1 MLLPIVW
8 PRPRLGSVYPVKLKH
23 GIVVSVALAGL
34 LAGCGSSD
42 SDSDDTAANTSAT
55 AAPDSGSLSCPTDA
69 PAADTA
75 PQWTLDGESGKLE
88 MVGSTDSA
96 GPLIKVTKPFKVTET
111 TVKTLTEG
119 TGPEVSDTAT
129 VTVCYT
135 GVNGRDGNV
144 FDSAYQRGEP
154 SSFGVAGVVAGFGKA
169 LVGQKVGSTV
179 GVAIIPADGYPDG
192 QPGAGIEKDDT
203 IVFAIKI
210 LAAQ

>member
-1 MLLPIVW
+1 M
-8 PRPRLGSVYPVKLKH
+8 YPVKLKH
-23 GIVVSVALAGL
+23 GIVVSVALVGL

-42 SDSDDTAANTSAT
+42 SDSGDSTSSTAA
-55 AAPDSGSLSCPTDA
+55 AAPDTAGQSCPTEA
-69 PAADTA
+69 PAADTK
-75 PQWTLDGESGKLE
+75 PQWSIDGETGKLE
-88 MVGSTDSA
+88 MAGSTDSA
-96 GPLIKVTKPFKVTET
+96 GPLIKVTKPFKVAKT
-111 TVKTLTEG
+111 TVQTLTEG

-154 SSFGVAGVVAGFGKA
+154 TSFGVSGVVAGFGKA

-192 QPGAGIEKDDT
+192 QPGAGIEKGDT

>member
-1 MLLPIVW
+1 
-8 PRPRLGSVYPVKLKH
+8 VYPVKLKH
-23 GIVVSVALAGL
+23 GIVVSVALVGL

-42 SDSDDTAANTSAT
+42 SDSDDSASSTAAAD
-55 AAPDSGSLSCPTDA
+55 APDTSQSCPTEA
-69 PAADTA
+69 PAADTK
-75 PQWTLDGESGKLE
+75 PQWSLDGESGKLE
-88 MVGSTDSA
+88 MTGSTDSA
-96 GPLIKVTKPFKVTET
+96 GPLIKVTKPFKVAKT
-111 TVKTLTEG
+111 TVQTLTAG

-154 SSFGVAGVVAGFGKA
+154 TSFGVSGVVAGFGKA